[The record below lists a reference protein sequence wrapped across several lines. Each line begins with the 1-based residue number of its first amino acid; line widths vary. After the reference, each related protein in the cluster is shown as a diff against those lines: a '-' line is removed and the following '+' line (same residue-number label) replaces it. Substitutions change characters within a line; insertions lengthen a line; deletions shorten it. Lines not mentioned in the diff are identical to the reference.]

1 MMNALNRA
9 TQLFTKIMFVNGSV
23 LFSMSLQ
30 RLVLFLV
37 VVRHWLFGADGL
49 TVAMSFING
58 ARFDLCVLGF
68 FNIPVLFIVWGL
80 STDAVAN
87 SSNKV
92 VQFLRAWILWI
103 YIGVTTL
110 IIHILGLFDM
120 MFFAANTRRWT
131 YFDWQEAG
139 FGFIGKVATSWGVLF
154 TFGVIMLFV
163 LLWLFRCIFTLYK
176 VRLDS
181 VALENLKY
189 RESKLALIVLGALA
203 PLFITAL
210 AARGT
215 WTPHHINIEHAQVSQ
230 IQALNQMTLSP
241 VWAFDKKF

>member
-1 MMNALNRA
+1 MMNALNRS

-30 RLVLFLV
+30 RFVLFLV

-68 FNIPVLFIVWGL
+68 VNIPVLFIVWGM
-80 STDAVAN
+80 STDRVAN
-87 SSNKV
+87 SSSKI
-92 VQFLRAWILWI
+92 VQWLRGWILWI
-103 YIGVTTL
+103 YFGVTTL
-110 IIHILGLFDM
+110 AIHILGLFDM
-120 MFFAANTRRWT
+120 MFFAASNHRWT
-131 YFDWQEAG
+131 YYDWQELG
-139 FGFIGKVATSWGVLF
+139 FSFIGKVAAAWGALF
-154 TFGVIMLFV
+154 TLGVVMLFV
-163 LLWLFRCIFTLYK
+163 MLWLFRCIFTLYK

-189 RESKLALIVLGALA
+189 RESKAALVVLGVLL
-203 PLFITAL
+203 PLLITAL